1 MVQFYKPGIDDS
13 TINVSQDEVNKF
25 LGGTAT
31 LQRSRYIEGVPPIQK
46 ETASPSLTS
55 QANTQGLAS
64 SALPSLDQQL
74 SEIKTAQDQARV
86 DAEARKQARM
96 AQINAQ
102 FGKAIE
108 DQKLKGTQEISGATA
123 QLGISRGLGASSSR
137 GMYLKELENQNNKYI
152 ADLESKKAEALTN
165 LDITSA
171 EKLTEQI
178 DKIREDAFKI
188 RQQINAENLNNSQEK
203 RAQGTYDL
211 NRLEELAKSGIT
223 PTAEDFASFDKTLGG
238 QGVAKQ
244 YFDALSTQTQSANQL
259 AKAEDLYKVLN
270 TIPQGTKINV
280 GGVEY
285 EGLKEVKSGNTI
297 LKEYDKKTGIAT
309 SITYDKDGKIIST
322 DQKRVT
328 PSGFTPKS
336 PVSPNNPTPK
346 STFNEKNELKLI
358 NQAAQ
363 SVAGSDGKI
372 APWDY
377 LKLRNRFVER
387 GGSPTTFDTKMKGFR
402 DPSNPNYPVGK

>member
-1 MVQFYKPGIDDS
+1 MVQYYNPKLLDS
-13 TINVSQDEVNKF
+13 TINVSQDEINKF
-25 LGGTAT
+25 LGGTAA
-31 LQRSRYIEGVPPIQK
+31 LQRSGYIEGVPPIQK

-102 FGKAIE
+102 FGRAIE
-108 DQKLKGTQEISGATA
+108 EQKLKGTQEISGANA

-137 GMYLKELENQNNKYI
+137 GLYLKELENQNNKYI
-152 ADLESKKAEALTN
+152 ADLEAKKAEALTN

-171 EKLTEQI
+171 EQLTGQI
-178 DKIREDAFKI
+178 NQIREDAFKI

-244 YFDALSTQTQSANQL
+244 YFDALSSQTQSANQL

-270 TIPQGTKINV
+270 TIPQGNKINV

-285 EGLKEVKSGNTI
+285 EGLKDKGYTI
-297 LKEYDKKTGIAT
+297 LKEYDKKTGLAT
-309 SITYDKDGKIIST
+309 SITYDKDGKIVST

-328 PSGFTPKS
+328 PSGTPTKVVPKS
-336 PVSPNNPTPK
+336 PVTPTK
-346 STFNEKNELKLI
+346 LTKEEQVFNKDLAAARKDLAKNGVDNWGKNWNYLYNQYNVPPATLDKLL
-358 NQAAQ
+358 N
-363 SVAGSDGKI
+363 K
-372 APWDY
+372 PMY
-377 LKLRNRFVER
+377 E
-387 GGSPTTFDTKMKGFR
+387 TK
-402 DPSNPNYPVGK
+402 